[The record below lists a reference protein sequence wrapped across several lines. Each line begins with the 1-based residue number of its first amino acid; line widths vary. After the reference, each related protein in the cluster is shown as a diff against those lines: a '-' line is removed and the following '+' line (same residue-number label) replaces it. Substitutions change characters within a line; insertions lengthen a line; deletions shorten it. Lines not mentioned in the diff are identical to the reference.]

1 MKSARAI
8 LGSVLFFVVS
18 ASAPAQNPIHP
29 VFEGYTSLANGSN
42 ALVFGYYNSS
52 RRPIEIPAG
61 AANSFG
67 SAAEGDVGQPIV
79 FRPGR
84 QRNVCVVFM
93 PAEFTDNLQWSITW
107 GGETTTTT
115 ERGGPDPLY
124 LLEANNS
131 AQRAIRSIDLDT
143 AQHGVC
149 LNAAPFVRAGTDLEV
164 KVNERVELRGMVV
177 DEGLPRGGELVVRW
191 SVDFDASAFE
201 IDDPSDPRT
210 VLTFS
215 RVGTYVLE
223 LYAGDSELEAADSI
237 TVTVSE

>member
-1 MKSARAI
+1 MKPAPAI
-8 LGSVLFFVVS
+8 LTFSILFLVGL
-18 ASAPAQNPIHP
+18 SAPAQNPVHP
-29 VFEGYTSLANGSN
+29 VFEGYTPLPNGSN
-42 ALVFGYYNSS
+42 ALVFGYYNAD
-52 RRPIEIPAG
+52 RQPIEIPAG
-61 AANSFG
+61 AANRFNP
-67 SAAEGDVGQPIV
+67 AEDDVGQPVV
-79 FRPGR
+79 FKPGR
-84 QRNVCVVFM
+84 QRNVCVMFM
-93 PAEFTDNLQWSITW
+93 PGEFSDNLQWSITW

-115 ERGGPDPLY
+115 ERGGAGPLY
-124 LLEANNS
+124 LLEAANS
-131 AQRAIRSIDLDT
+131 AQRAIHSIDLD
-143 AQHGVC
+143 AAPHGVC

-191 SVDFDASAFE
+191 SVDGDASAFE